1 MSRRESCICPMP
13 DLPPELHMP
22 GCGVFQLLV
31 IETARKQERQAVVA
45 FIRAWANAAAPWKR
59 ITRELLQVAAAIEGW
74 GAGGA
79 PPPGSAATGPAPAG
93 RAADAP
99 SSQPDPRPP
108 SQPSRLADLERRG
121 LLLSE
126 TAPCLNCGRLLSEH
140 VGGRCP
146 PAGGRG
152 APEGGA

>member
-1 MSRRESCICPMP
+1 
-13 DLPPELHMP
+13 
-22 GCGVFQLLV
+22 VFQLLV
-31 IETARKQERQAVVA
+31 IETARQQERQAVVA

-99 SSQPDPRPP
+99 NSQPDPHPP
-108 SQPSRLADLERRG
+108 SPPLP
-121 LLLSE
+121 
-126 TAPCLNCGRLLSEH
+126 PCLQSASGVHGPWTGYRSVREPLRDDLQQCQTCGLVWVIPTVYLD
-140 VGGRCP
+140 
-146 PAGGRG
+146 RG